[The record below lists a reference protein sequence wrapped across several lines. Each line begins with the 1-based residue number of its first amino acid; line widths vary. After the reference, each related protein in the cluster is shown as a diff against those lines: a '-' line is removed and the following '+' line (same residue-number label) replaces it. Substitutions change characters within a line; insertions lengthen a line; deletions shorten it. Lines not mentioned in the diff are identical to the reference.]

1 MKKSYQGITFAEGYK
16 KSFAEFKE
24 EFGSTHI
31 FKNMHPTVR
40 AKELNK
46 AYKIATD
53 GNTSRTTS
61 KGKENTAGK
70 A

>member
-1 MKKSYQGITFAEGYK
+1 MNKYKGITFAKGYN

-31 FKNMHPTVR
+31 FKNIHPKKR
-40 AKELNK
+40 DQELKK

-53 GNTSRTTS
+53 GNTSTTTKKS
-61 KGKENTAGK
+61 KTDSAK
-70 A
+70 